1 MQHRNNCNW
10 TFRTRRPSSTV
21 EPYRAATS
29 SYNLFLCCVYS
40 ARQKPISCS
49 YHCIAMS
56 LCDIILCNNGIS
68 HNIHLCMNVYVRM
81 YIHTY
86 MYMYVCT
93 CTVAVSR
100 PVQLERYAFNLFL
113 CWLHSLHSLPSCI
126 ACLQAK
132 FLPGTNNLHLVSAA
146 RDGLII
152 HHILSPSGQ
161 VAYTKKV
168 AKHFDS
174 AHKASASLII
184 RII

>member
-1 MQHRNNCNW
+1 
-10 TFRTRRPSSTV
+10 
-21 EPYRAATS
+21 
-29 SYNLFLCCVYS
+29 
-40 ARQKPISCS
+40 
-49 YHCIAMS
+49 
-56 LCDIILCNNGIS
+56 
-68 HNIHLCMNVYVRM
+68 M
-81 YIHTY
+81 YT
-86 MYMYVCT
+86 YVCT
-93 CTVAVSR
+93 YICICICTFVHARS
-100 PVQLERYAFNLFL
+100 QCQDLY
-113 CWLHSLHSLPSCI
+113 SLNDMPLTCSCAGCTPCTPLPCFA

-184 RII
+184 HNTI